1 MDDKMWSPVPAA
13 RTLSEVLAAAGTRA
27 SRRRS
32 DPQHMTRVAEAA
44 ELIRDVLSGHRPYYL
59 LAEAM
64 TTSDFPYLMGD
75 VLDRQLLGRYA
86 ETPVT
91 WPNYAKRGRVRDFR
105 SVRRLAV
112 DGLEGRYNPATAFK
126 RPEMTEPRESN
137 DLAETNYTYAVEV
150 YEKAAAIDWRMLIND
165 DLDAFADIPA
175 RLARG
180 ARRTEE
186 YFVTSLFVGASGPH
200 TSLYTSG
207 NKNIVTSNPAL
218 TVAGLQTA
226 MAVLAAQVDANS
238 EPITIET
245 VELVVPPALEI
256 TALNILNATQITL
269 DPNASAG
276 TAQQVMTTQNWLR
289 GRLRLSVNAYIPIVA
304 STANGATSWFLFANP
319 NTGRPAL
326 EVGFL
331 AGYEEPGLYQKA
343 PNTLRVGGAVDPAM
357 GDFDSGEI
365 RYKGLH
371 IIGGTRL
378 DPKATVASNGSGS

>member
-1 MDDKMWSPVPAA
+1 MDEKMWSPVAQA
-13 RTLSEVLAAAGTRA
+13 RTLREVLAEAGQRV

-32 DPQHMTRVAEAA
+32 DAPYLERVAEAA
-44 ELIRDVLSGHRPYYL
+44 ELISDVLSGHRPSYL
-59 LAEAM
+59 LMEAM
-64 TTSDFPYLMGD
+64 STSDFPNLMGD

-86 ETPVT
+86 ETPTT
-91 WPNYAKRGRVRDFR
+91 WSNYAKRGLVRDFR
-105 SVRRLAV
+105 SVSRFAL
-112 DGLEGRYNPATAFK
+112 DGLEGRYTSNYEK
-126 RPEMTEPRESN
+126 PELTEPREDN
-137 DLAETNYTYAVEV
+137 GLTETEYTYSVKV
-150 YEKAAAIDWRMLIND
+150 YEKAAALNWRMLIND

-186 YFVTSLFVGASGPH
+186 YFATSLFVGASGPH
-200 TSLYTSG
+200 TSMYTAG
-207 NKNIVTSNPAL
+207 NKNIVTSNPPL
-218 TVAGLQTA
+218 TVAALQTA
-226 MAVLAAQVDANS
+226 MTILAAQVDGS
-238 EPITIET
+238 GEPITIES

-256 TALNILNATQITL
+256 TALNILNATQLTI

-276 TAQQVMTTQNWLR
+276 TAQQVVTTQNWLR
-289 GRLRLSVNAYIPIVA
+289 GRLRLSVNPYIPVIA

-331 AGYEEPGLYQKA
+331 RGYEQPGLYQKA
-343 PNTLRVGGAVDPAM
+343 PNTVRVGGGAVDPM
-357 GDFDSGEI
+357 LGDFDTGEI
-365 RYKGLH
+365 RYKGMH